1 MHILQ
6 CLRGCLKWCFLT
18 ISTSCICSRPLRDIV
33 WDICAHLSPMVH
45 IKDSTKLTPLR
56 CCAFPAVLR
65 DLRRILPLAFHLITD
80 TSSAQCCH
88 EDAGV
93 RAHLCSVVSHGA
105 SCERAWCG
113 FLEHCSSI
121 PGDHIARKR
130 TVADCGLLG
139 PCIAD
144 ITISAQSKTKWQ
156 LQGARAGAQWKLS
169 TNAGL

>member
-1 MHILQ
+1 
-6 CLRGCLKWCFLT
+6 
-18 ISTSCICSRPLRDIV
+18 
-33 WDICAHLSPMVH
+33 MVH
-45 IKDSTKLTPLR
+45 IKDSTKLTPIR
-56 CCAFPAVLR
+56 CCAFPAMLR
-65 DLRRILPLAFHLITD
+65 DLRRFLPLAFHLITD

-139 PCIAD
+139 PALQTSQLVLSQKQSGSCKEPGLVRSGS
-144 ITISAQSKTKWQ
+144 SARTQAFD
-156 LQGARAGAQWKLS
+156 LPLLCLVR
-169 TNAGL
+169 